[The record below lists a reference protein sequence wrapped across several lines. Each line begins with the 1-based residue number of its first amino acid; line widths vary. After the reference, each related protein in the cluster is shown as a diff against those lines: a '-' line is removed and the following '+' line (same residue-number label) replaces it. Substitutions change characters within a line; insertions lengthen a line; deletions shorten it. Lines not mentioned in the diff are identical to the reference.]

1 MIGKINLKTE
11 LSKSRGFTLM
21 ELLIVIAILGIL
33 GVAFVPNILKAPA
46 KARDAVRVKKVQ
58 DVHTAIEAYYAEK
71 GKLPE
76 SDVAGCVTDVFVRKL
91 GMAAAPVDPNKSGS
105 CSADV
110 ANKAWYLYKVV
121 GANYVVGAITEVHEN
136 ANTKMLPD
144 AITYPVTS
152 AVSDPAG
159 TYFTATGPI

>member
-1 MIGKINLKTE
+1 MIGKN
-11 LSKSRGFTLM
+11 SRGFTLM

-71 GKLPE
+71 GSLPT
-76 SDVAGCVTDVFVRKL
+76 SDVEGCVTDVFAKEL
-91 GMAAAPVDPNKSGS
+91 GMAAAPVDPNGLGS
-105 CSADV
+105 CGAENAKKSL
-110 ANKAWYLYKVV
+110 YLYKTS
-121 GANYVVGAITEVHEN
+121 GNTYVVGALMEVPAN
-136 ANTKMLPD
+136 ANTSMTLATISTTP
-144 AITYPVTS
+144 TPVVEGET
-152 AVSDPAG
+152 P